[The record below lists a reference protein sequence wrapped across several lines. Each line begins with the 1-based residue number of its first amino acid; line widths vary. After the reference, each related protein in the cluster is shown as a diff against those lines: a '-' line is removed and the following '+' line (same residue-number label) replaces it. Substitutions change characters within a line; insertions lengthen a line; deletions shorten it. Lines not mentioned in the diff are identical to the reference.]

1 MSINQRLFG
10 MKIIIEN
17 PSASVANFF
26 RRAGYHFQKREGE
39 EMAFVRR
46 LTDQPFPRFHLFVK
60 IVDFSAKGGSASGG
74 SFHVN
79 IHIDHKATSY
89 EGSSMHSGE
98 YGEDSKLLQE
108 EAERLKTIT

>member
-1 MSINQRLFG
+1 

-26 RRAGYHFQKREGE
+26 RRAGYAFQKREGE

-46 LTDQPFPRFHLFVK
+46 LTDQPFPRFHLFCR
-60 IVDFSAKGGSASGG
+60 IVDF

-98 YGEDSKLLQE
+98 YGEDSQLLQD
-108 EAERLKTIT
+108 EADRLKKIT